1 MEWAR
6 RTMRILCVEDDVEL
20 ADVISASLR
29 LRGHVIDMV
38 HDGETADAAHFSENY
53 SLVIL
58 DLSLPKIDGL
68 EVLRRI
74 RDRDRQTPVLIM
86 TARASIADRVAGLDR
101 GADDYLAK
109 PFALEE
115 LEARVR
121 ALLRRNTAA
130 GENTLTL
137 GDVSLNLEGR
147 RVDIC
152 GNKLN
157 LPRRELGVLELLMI
171 EAGKVVSKERL
182 HEHVFGLD
190 DEVGVNAIEIYIHR
204 LRKRLSM
211 ANISI
216 KTYRGLGY
224 MIDEP

>member
-1 MEWAR
+1 
-6 RTMRILCVEDDVEL
+6 MRILCVEDDIEL
-20 ADVISASLR
+20 ADVIGQSLR
-29 LRGHVIDMV
+29 LRGHVVDMV
-38 HDGETADAAHFSENY
+38 HDGEAADSAHFPERY
-53 SLVIL
+53 SLIIL

-68 EVLRRI
+68 DLLLRI
-74 RDRDRQTPVLIM
+74 RDRDQRTPVLIL

-130 GENTLTL
+130 GARTLEL
-137 GDVSLNLEGR
+137 GDVALDLEGR
-147 RVDIC
+147 RVDI
-152 GNKLN
+152 GGQQLE
-157 LPRRELGVLELLMI
+157 LPRRELDVLELLLI
-171 EAGKVVSKERL
+171 EAGKIVSKERL
-182 HEHVFGLD
+182 LEHVFGID
-190 DEVGVNAIEIYIHR
+190 DEVGVNAVEIYVHR
-204 LRKRLSM
+204 LRKRLAG

>member
-1 MEWAR
+1 
-6 RTMRILCVEDDVEL
+6 MRILCVEDDIEL
-20 ADVISASLR
+20 ADVIGRSLR
-29 LRGHVIDMV
+29 LRGHTVDVV
-38 HDGETADAAHFSENY
+38 HDGEAADAAHSVNRY

-68 EVLRRI
+68 DLLVRI
-74 RDRDRQTPVLIM
+74 RDRDRITPVLVL
-86 TARASIADRVAGLDR
+86 TARAGVSDRVAGLDR

-121 ALLRRNTAA
+121 ALLRRHVAA
-130 GENTLTL
+130 GARVLKL
-137 GDVSLNLEGR
+137 GDISLDLEGR
-147 RVDIC
+147 RVDI
-152 GNKLN
+152 GGDQLE

-171 EAGKVVSKERL
+171 EAGKIVSKERL
-182 HEHVFGLD
+182 LEHVFGID
-190 DEVGVNAIEIYIHR
+190 DDVGVNAVEIYVSR
-204 LRKRLSM
+204 LRKRLDA